1 MAIRTAQRPI
11 MDVMSMMG
19 VGGIRRIENSFG
31 FFRNVSSIQSLTY
44 LSVPKNYSVEGGEEY
59 TVGKPILGCF

>member
-1 MAIRTAQRPI
+1 

-31 FFRNVSSIQSLTY
+31 FIRNVSSAQFLTVSIQKE
-44 LSVPKNYSVEGGEEY
+44 LSDGIVDIYGV
-59 TVGKPILGCF
+59 